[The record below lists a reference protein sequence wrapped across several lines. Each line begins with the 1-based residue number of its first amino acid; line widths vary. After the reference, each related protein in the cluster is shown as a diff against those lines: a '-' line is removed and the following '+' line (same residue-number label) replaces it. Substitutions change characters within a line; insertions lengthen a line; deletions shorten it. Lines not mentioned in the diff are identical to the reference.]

1 MSKATVLTNNLLKG
15 VMTDALV
22 YRGIVLDIN
31 TCLTPGYYQ
40 VQSQNTKNIPT
51 GAYQYGILTVKK
63 TDSFI
68 TQEYIPHSKNST
80 ESKYRIWIR
89 TWTENR
95 FNGWTSYSAD

>member
-1 MSKATVLTNNLLKG
+1 MSNAIPLTNDLLKG

-40 VQSQNTKNIPT
+40 VQSQSTKNIPT

-63 TDSFI
+63 TASFI
-68 TQEYIPHSKNST
+68 TQEYIPHSKFM
-80 ESKYRIWIR
+80 ESKFKIWIR

-95 FNGWTSYSAD
+95 FNNWLSYSAD